1 MALSEIEKLE
11 RRYAEN
17 PHGLTF
23 APLAEVH
30 RKNGDVQRALEL
42 LKPGLQNHPDYI
54 PASIVLGRCH
64 LDLSDLPAAETAFTH
79 VLALDGEN
87 VIALKA
93 LADINERLHRFDDAE
108 RWLNTLLS
116 LDRSNDDARAQLAR
130 LELARRQTDLG
141 STAPGAAE
149 AAFSE
154 IGTDLGATAQEP
166 AGAEEATVVESFGA
180 EVVTGQE
187 PGGAWIAEPGAPAAA
202 EATPLVLEDLEPSA
216 LDGFDAPPAGLERD
230 EPVGSEEPI
239 EPIPDL
245 VGREVDLADAVADD
259 FRVETSEE
267 IVLESAGGSEF
278 QVPDASQELFSR
290 APESSPFA
298 EVVSVPPASYPSEP
312 MADAGP
318 TRGPEP
324 EPRAIGEDEPTVP
337 DFAPILIE
345 AAGMVPPRHEE
356 EEDASGSDRADA
368 TPVAQPMAADEP
380 EPMAADQPEAAY
392 EPEPMA
398 AYQPEEAHEPEPVA
412 DQEREPVAVEAP
424 DQATTLEPALAPEPM
439 DQRAPDSAEQPAASA
454 SALLFEPPTPAAEPP
469 PPPEPIPTFAPPEP
483 EPVVTETM
491 AEVLLQQGHA
501 ADALRVYRELAR
513 RSGDPRLQQRVAELE
528 SAPLAA
534 PRVVRYS
541 AAETGGRSVGDTLR
555 AILAARLPSRP
566 AAPAVRQPSAVSGSE
581 GAPTRPAAEA
591 LSLSSVFG
599 EETPTAP
606 AVPAAPA
613 ERDRVSFDDFY
624 GGATPTQAPRGPRAA
639 EPKSDDLDEFHAWL
653 QNLKR

>member
-64 LDLSDLPAAETAFTH
+64 LDLGDLSAAETAFTH

-116 LDRSNDDARAQLAR
+116 LDRSNDEARDQLAR
-130 LELARRQTDLG
+130 LELARRQTEAG
-141 STAPGAAE
+141 SAAPGAAE
-149 AAFSE
+149 ATPAELE
-154 IGTDLGATAQEP
+154 IEADASPSPEPVATL
-166 AGAEEATVVESFGA
+166 EE
-180 EVVTGQE
+180 
-187 PGGAWIAEPGAPAAA
+187 PAAA
-202 EATPLVLEDLEPSA
+202 WVSEADAPSPAGPTPLALEELEPSR
-216 LDGFDAPPAGLERD
+216 LEDFDAPPAGLERD
-230 EPVGSEEPI
+230 EPVLDEEAV
-239 EPIPDL
+239 EPMQDL
-245 VGREVDLADAVADD
+245 VGREVDFAEPAAGD

-267 IVLESAGGSEF
+267 IVLESAGGGEF

-290 APESSPFA
+290 AADTSPFA
-298 EVVSVPPASYPSEP
+298 EMAPPPAPVHQ
-312 MADAGP
+312 
-318 TRGPEP
+318 PEP
-324 EPRAIGEDEPTVP
+324 EPRSEPEPEPEPAVLGGEDASVL
-337 DFAPILIE
+337 DFAPVLVE
-345 AAGMVPPRHEE
+345 AAGMVPPREE
-356 EEDASGSDRADA
+356 EEKE
-368 TPVAQPMAADEP
+368 EP
-380 EPMAADQPEAAY
+380 EPAVALT
-392 EPEPMA
+392 
-398 AYQPEEAHEPEPVA
+398 PEPVA
-412 DQEREPVAVEAP
+412 AAAPPIESGPESIPASPSAPESPAPAEP
-424 DQATTLEPALAPEPM
+424 LPAL
-439 DQRAPDSAEQPAASA
+439 
-454 SALLFEPPTPAAEPP
+454 
-469 PPPEPIPTFAPPEP
+469 APPEP

-501 ADALRVYRELAR
+501 VEALDVYRELAN
-513 RSGDPRLQQRVAELE
+513 RSGDPRHQQRVADLE
-528 SAPLAA
+528 SSQPA
-534 PRVVRYS
+534 PRMARFS
-541 AAETGGRSVGDTLR
+541 AAETGGRSVGDMLR
-555 AILAARLPSRP
+555 GILAARIPAGP
-566 AAPAVRQPSAVSGSE
+566 AAPPVRQLPTAPGGE

-599 EETPTAP
+599 EETPAAPP
-606 AVPAAPA
+606 AVPAP

-624 GGATPTQAPRGPRAA
+624 GNAGPTQTPRGPRAA
-639 EPKSDDLDEFHAWL
+639 EPKSDDLDEFHTWL